1 MATQRI
7 YLDNAATTPLDKE
20 VISVMTGSME
30 TLFGNPSSI
39 HHEGRQSKTLVER
52 ARKTVAGIFH
62 VSPGEIYF
70 TSGGTESNNTAI
82 KGSVKYLGVRR
93 IITSR
98 LEHHCVSHS
107 IASLDPVYGV
117 QCIYLD
123 NDAEGHIDQGQLK
136 SLLAASDKP
145 TLVTLMHANNEIGTV
160 LDIRAVGELCKEYG
174 AYFHSDTVQTVG
186 HLPIDLSNTYIHFIS
201 GSAHKIHGPKGA
213 GMLYINHEIMIKA
226 FIDGGSQERNMR
238 GGTENVYGIAG
249 FATALELASR
259 HMEKR
264 STYIRNLKNHFINS
278 LKKAIPDVEFN
289 GDISDTSLYTV
300 LNVSFPPNERNDM
313 LLMNLDI
320 YGISAS
326 GGSACSSG
334 SEERSEVIMA
344 LGKDSARKP
353 VRFSFSHFNT
363 MEEVD
368 KVVGILKDI
377 YS

>member
-1 MATQRI
+1 
-7 YLDNAATTPLDKE
+7 
-20 VISVMTGSME
+20 
-30 TLFGNPSSI
+30 
-39 HHEGRQSKTLVER
+39 
-52 ARKTVAGIFH
+52 
-62 VSPGEIYF
+62 
-70 TSGGTESNNTAI
+70 
-82 KGSVKYLGVRR
+82 
-93 IITSR
+93 
-98 LEHHCVSHS
+98 
-107 IASLDPVYGV
+107 
-117 QCIYLD
+117 
-123 NDAEGHIDQGQLK
+123 
-136 SLLAASDKP
+136 
-145 TLVTLMHANNEIGTV
+145 
-160 LDIRAVGELCKEYG
+160 
-174 AYFHSDTVQTVG
+174 
-186 HLPIDLSNTYIHFIS
+186 
-201 GSAHKIHGPKGA
+201 
-213 GMLYINHEIMIKA
+213 MLYINNEIMIKA

-259 HMEKR
+259 HMEER
-264 STYIRNLKNHFINS
+264 STYIRSLKNHFINS

-344 LGKDSARKP
+344 LCKDSARKP

-368 KVVGILKDI
+368 KVIGILKDI